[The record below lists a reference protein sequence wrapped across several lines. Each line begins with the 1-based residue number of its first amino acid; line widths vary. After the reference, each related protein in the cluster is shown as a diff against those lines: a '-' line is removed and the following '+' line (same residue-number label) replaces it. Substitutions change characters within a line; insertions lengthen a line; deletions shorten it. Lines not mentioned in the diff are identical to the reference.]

1 MSHKQDHSELV
12 NKILTGARWATVL
25 RLSAQIFSWLS
36 TIIVVRFISPEDYG
50 LNSMLASP
58 LILMMLLS
66 TLGLDAALVQ
76 AKNIKPDEMQSI
88 FGWLLILNGILFL
101 CYFFGGAVLAVYF
114 NEPRLDLLAKAL
126 AFIFLLVPF
135 RVIPNALLDRQ
146 LDFKLRAQLEITA
159 TVVAAVATLVLAYLG
174 AGVWALVTGVI
185 VNKLLLS
192 ILLMI
197 YKPWFIVPKFN
208 LGITGRMVSIGGIIT
223 LGSAFSLF
231 SDMLITLVA
240 GPVLGAALLGIYGMS
255 SEFASLPLAKGMP
268 IINQT
273 MLPAF
278 AKFQEHRGS
287 ATYYLEKLLGVTSLA
302 FIPMMV
308 GMACV
313 ADTLVLTVLGAK
325 WAPSI
330 LPLTIMSFG
339 MIFRMN
345 NILLKTA
352 MTSMGRADLSLKSN
366 FLQLALL
373 LPLTIYAMEHG
384 VIGLAIAWIATE
396 LLVTLAT
403 VQLSK
408 LAFDISFMR
417 LLRCYRP
424 ALVSSIIMGVC
435 VIGIKALF
443 GNQSSMTVFLMAIA
457 TGIISYYLATRLLF
471 LNELRTALKTVF
483 GDRLAFLAPHRNQ
496 P

>member
-1 MSHKQDHSELV
+1 MSHKPDHSELV

-25 RLSAQIFSWLS
+25 RLAAQIFSWLS

-50 LNSMLASP
+50 LNTMLESP
-58 LILMMLLS
+58 LVLMMLVS

-76 AKNIKPDEMQSI
+76 AKNIKTDELQSI
-88 FGWLLILNGILFL
+88 FGWLLILNGLLFL
-101 CYFFGGAVLAVYF
+101 CYFFGGAILAAYF

-146 LDFKLRAQLEITA
+146 LDFKLRAQLEITV
-159 TVVAAVATLVLAYLG
+159 TVVAAVVTLVLAYLG

-185 VNKLLLS
+185 VSKLLLS

-197 YKPWFIVPKFN
+197 FKPWFIVPKFN
-208 LGITGRMVSIGGIIT
+208 LRIIERMVSTGGIIT
-223 LGSAFSLF
+223 LSGAFLLL

-240 GPVLGAALLGIYGMS
+240 GPKLGSELLGVFAVGAQ
-255 SEFASLPLAKGMP
+255 FASLPLAKGMP
-268 IINQT
+268 VINQT

-278 AKFQEHRGS
+278 AKFQEHRSS
-287 ATYYLEKLLGVTSLA
+287 ATYYLGKLLGVTSLA

-308 GMACV
+308 GMACI

-325 WAPSI
+325 WSPSI
-330 LPLTIMSFG
+330 VPLIIMSLG

-345 NILLKTA
+345 NLLLKTG

-366 FLQLALL
+366 FFQLALL
-373 LPLTIYAMEHG
+373 LPLTIYAMEYG
-384 VIGLAIAWIATE
+384 VIELAAAWVATE
-396 LLVTLAT
+396 LMVMLVT

-408 LAFDISFMR
+408 PVFDISFMH

-424 ALVSSIIMGVC
+424 ALVSSAIMGGC
-435 VIGIKALF
+435 VIGIKALL
-443 GNQSSMTVFLMAIA
+443 GNQSSMAALLAAIA
-457 TGIISYYLATRLLF
+457 TGIASYYLATRLLF
-471 LNELRTALKTVF
+471 LKELQTTFKTIF
-483 GDRLAFLAPHRNQ
+483 GNRFAFLAPQ
-496 P
+496 AK

>member
-25 RLSAQIFSWLS
+25 RLAAQVFSWLS

-50 LNSMLASP
+50 LNTMLESP

-101 CYFFGGAVLAVYF
+101 CYFFGGAVLAAYF

-159 TVVAAVATLVLAYLG
+159 TVCAAVVTLVLAYLG
-174 AGVWALVTGVI
+174 AGVWALVIGVI
-185 VNKLLLS
+185 LSKLLLS

-197 YKPWFIVPKFN
+197 FMPWFIVPKFN
-208 LGITGRMVSIGGIIT
+208 LATTGRMLSTGGIIT
-223 LGSAFSLF
+223 LSGAFLLL

-240 GPVLGAALLGIYGMS
+240 GPKLGAALLGVFAVGAQ
-255 SEFASLPLAKGMP
+255 FASLPLAKGMP

-278 AKFQEHRGS
+278 SRFQEHRDS
-287 ATYYLEKLLGVTSLA
+287 ATYYLEKLLGVVSLA
-302 FIPMMV
+302 FFPLMI

-330 LPLTIMSFG
+330 LPLIIMSLG

-345 NILLKTA
+345 NLLLKTA
-352 MTSMGRADLSLKSN
+352 MTSMGRADLALRSN

-373 LPLTIYAMEHG
+373 LPMTIYAMEYG
-384 VIGLAIAWIATE
+384 VIALAAAWVVTE
-396 LLVTLAT
+396 LLVMLVT
-403 VQLSK
+403 VQLSR
-408 LAFDISFMR
+408 LSFDTSFMR
-417 LLRCYRP
+417 LFRCYRP
-424 ALVSSIIMGVC
+424 ALISSVIMGGC
-435 VIGIKALF
+435 VIGIKTLL
-443 GNQSSMTVFLMAIA
+443 GNQSSMAVFLMAIA
-457 TGIISYYLATRLLF
+457 TGVVSYYLATRLLF
-471 LNELRTALKTVF
+471 LPELQTALKTVF
-483 GDRLAFLAPHRNQ
+483 GDRFAFLAPRRGQ
-496 P
+496 S

>member
-12 NKILTGARWATVL
+12 DKILTGARWATVL
-25 RLSAQIFSWLS
+25 RLAAQVFSWLS

-58 LILMMLLS
+58 LLLMMLLS

-76 AKNIKPDEMQSI
+76 AKNIKTDELQSI

-101 CYFFGGAVLAVYF
+101 CYFFGGAVLASYF

-135 RVIPNALLDRQ
+135 RVVPNALLDRQ

-159 TVVAAVATLVLAYLG
+159 TVAAAAVTLALAYSG

-185 VNKLLLS
+185 VSKLLLS

-197 YKPWFIVPKFN
+197 FMPWFIVPKFN
-208 LGITGRMVSIGGIIT
+208 LATTGRMLSTGGIIT
-223 LGSAFSLF
+223 LGGAFLLL

-240 GPVLGAALLGIYGMS
+240 GPKLGSALLGVFAVGAQ
-255 SEFASLPLAKGMP
+255 FASLPLAKGMP

-278 AKFQEHRGS
+278 ARFQEHRSS
-287 ATYYLEKLLGVTSLA
+287 ATYYLEKLLGVSSLA
-302 FIPMMV
+302 FVPMMT
-308 GMACV
+308 GMACM

-330 LPLTIMSFG
+330 FPLVMMSLG

-345 NILLKTA
+345 NLLLKTA
-352 MTSMGRADLSLKSN
+352 MTSMGRADLSLRSN
-366 FLQLALL
+366 FLQPVLL
-373 LPLTIYAMEHG
+373 LPMTVYAIEYG
-384 VIGLAIAWIATE
+384 VIGLAVAWVATE
-396 LLVTLAT
+396 LLVMLVT

-408 LAFDISFMR
+408 QAFDTSFMR

-424 ALVSSIIMGVC
+424 ALVSATIMGGC
-435 VIGIKALF
+435 VIGIKALL
-443 GNQSSMTVFLMAIA
+443 GNQTSMAVFFIAIA
-457 TGIISYYLATRLLF
+457 TGIVSYYLATRLLF
-471 LNELRTALKTVF
+471 LAELQTVLKTIF
-483 GDRLAFLAPHRNQ
+483 GNRLAFLAPRRSQ
-496 P
+496 S